1 MQLLH
6 LLVGFDEKIWRKIK
20 PMARSG
26 LFLMTQKCLQMEWR
40 LYNLSAEPS
49 QNKEQ
54 KCIFSGTK
62 ILCKTPVEN
71 KEPVVIGLEFRFI

>member
-1 MQLLH
+1 
-6 LLVGFDEKIWRKIK
+6 
-20 PMARSG
+20 MARSG
-26 LFLMTQKCLQMEWR
+26 SFLMTQKCLKMEWR
-40 LYNLSAEPS
+40 FYNLSAQPS

-71 KEPVVIGLEFRFI
+71 IEPVVIRVWSFGSFKPKNNSQKKI